1 MSEVRVVIA
10 KRGVVF
16 AKELEAVKAKR
27 VAGRVKYLGT
37 LEQYGR
43 AASWREIFPPFTRA
57 PDVKKAQIMTVEE
70 FKEFLERHN
79 SSLKRRLSE
88 KTMKEIM
95 RKVDELVE
103 EAKRKEPWRPR
114 GKAEVVAFKSSL
126 KPYIKRLRTS
136 RCYVIAETKNYYM
149 YQCDD
154 EFYLFLKKMSDEE
167 VLEHVKE
174 LEKYVED
181 MEHAKGFIEEYEE
194 CLHGFEDAIEYL
206 DKVMSMIRLLR

>member
-1 MSEVRVVIA
+1 MSEVKVVISQ
-10 KRGVVF
+10 RGVVF
-16 AKELEAVKAKR
+16 AREPDATKAKR
-27 VAGRVKYLGT
+27 VASRVKYIST
-37 LEQYGR
+37 LNQYGM
-43 AASWREIFPPFTRA
+43 AASWREIFPPFTRV
-57 PDVKKAQIMTVEE
+57 PDVKKAQVMTVEE
-70 FKEFLERHN
+70 FKSFVVGYLL
-79 SSLKRRLSE
+79 SLKRKLSGE
-88 KTMKEIM
+88 TIAKIVAKI
-95 RKVDELVE
+95 DELARMVE
-103 EAKRKEPWRPR
+103 EGKWVRMKRVEPII
-114 GKAEVVAFKSSL
+114 FKGL
-126 KPYIKRLRTS
+126 LRPYIKRLRTS

-206 DKVMSMIRLLR
+206 DKVFSMVKILG